1 MTHELKILPEWY
13 DSLASGM
20 KSFEVRKDDRN
31 PRFEPNDELF
41 LREFDGT
48 KYTGRT
54 IRADVKFV
62 LRGKYCKD
70 GYCIMSVAVKSKYP
84 DTPMTNYERIKNM
97 SVEEIADILVVE
109 LKGLTHCIMWH
120 SLPTETTYISKFEA
134 MKDSIKWLESEV
146 DGE

>member
-13 DSLASGM
+13 ESLASGI

-41 LREFDGT
+41 LREFDGN

-54 IRADVKFV
+54 MRADVRFV
-62 LRGKYCKD
+62 LRGEYCKD
-70 GYCIMSVAVKSKYP
+70 GYCIMSVTVKSKYP

-97 SVEEIADILVVE
+97 SVEEMAEFI
-109 LKGLTHCIMWH
+109 HCIT
-120 SLPTETTYISKFEA
+120 SSIAVKLNSEYVSNEIEYIKQY
-134 MKDSIKWLESEV
+134 LESEV
-146 DGE
+146 DE

>member
-20 KSFEVRKDDRN
+20 KSFEVRKDDRK

-41 LREFDGT
+41 LREFDGD

-54 IRADVKFV
+54 MRADVRFV
-62 LRGKYCKD
+62 LRGEYCKD

-97 SVEEIADILVVE
+97 SVEEMAEFI
-109 LKGLTHCIMWH
+109 HCIT
-120 SLPTETTYISKFEA
+120 SSIAVKLNSEYVSNEIEYIKQY
-134 MKDSIKWLESEV
+134 LESEV
-146 DGE
+146 DNNE